1 MAASL
6 KVIADQLGLS
16 KAAISLYFKDPTTR
30 RVSEENKE
38 RIRLLA
44 EQLDYRPNVIA
55 RSLSSLKS
63 RTIAILIPL
72 DVPYFRSTFLSE
84 ALCGIQEAL
93 FERGYNLI
101 FIPTRG
107 DDSPAILRN
116 QLEQSRGYDGFIIFG
131 TRACSSEDMRRNVE
145 QMLRTRT
152 PFAVLNMPD
161 LGYEINQVVNV
172 TPPSSSAI
180 RYLLE
185 LGHRQVLLMAGPHK
199 APDTVQA
206 IREYRECLQERGLP
220 VNEELF
226 LNGDYE
232 EVVARSALLQA
243 MDRGVRFS
251 AVYCLTDTMAMG
263 VYEALN
269 KRGMSVPADVSVIG
283 KNDSFFARFLNPP
296 LTSVRVPMCEA
307 GRLGA
312 ASLLRTIDSGE
323 PPRKI
328 YLENEL
334 VLRLS
339 TAVRK

>member
-6 KVIADQLGLS
+6 KMIADQLGLS
-16 KAAISLYFKDPTTR
+16 KAAISLYFKDPATR

-55 RSLSSLKS
+55 RSLSSLKT

-84 ALCGIQEAL
+84 AICGIQEVL

-172 TPPSSSAI
+172 TPPASSAI

-185 LGHRQVLLMAGPHK
+185 LGHREIVLMAGPRQ
-199 APDTVQA
+199 APDTVRSV
-206 IREYRECLQERGLP
+206 REYRECFQERGPGGERGAAPERGLRGGGGP
-220 VNEELF
+220 QRAAP
-226 LNGDYE
+226 GAG
-232 EVVARSALLQA
+232 ARGALLGGVLP
-243 MDRGVRFS
+243 DRHHG
-251 AVYCLTDTMAMG
+251 
-263 VYEALN
+263 
-269 KRGMSVPADVSVIG
+269 P
-283 KNDSFFARFLNPP
+283 
-296 LTSVRVPMCEA
+296 
-307 GRLGA
+307 GRLRGA
-312 ASLLRTIDSGE
+312 E
-323 PPRKI
+323 PARARPCRPTC
-328 YLENEL
+328 
-334 VLRLS
+334 R
-339 TAVRK
+339 